1 MNTVRNIN
9 SIQVFDVVSRLKSIT
24 LAAQSLNIS
33 QSSVS
38 YHIKK
43 LEDELQVHLFVR
55 NREGLTPTSH
65 GKILASH
72 VESGLRSIQVGLE
85 QISGQN
91 KAVRVA
97 ILPMFASR
105 WLSPRLGDFWDAHPD
120 IQLSFRNHNNT
131 FAEKE
136 RPIDFADLGILW
148 GLGDWSDFQSTRL
161 WSEKM
166 VIVCSPGYLRENPIN
181 EAADLKKCALLH
193 VDDEL
198 RWQEWFT
205 NNQLEFSP
213 SQAKLIPQEPHFQL
227 SSTIN
232 GLGVALFPHS
242 MIQSKLETGELVNPF
257 ERKFDTSFAY
267 HLGIPNGASLTRS
280 AIVFKNW
287 LLSQCED
294 KVPRKDIINF
304 NPRSTA

>member
-1 MNTVRNIN
+1 MNKVRNIK
-9 SIQVFDVVSRLKSIT
+9 SIQVFDVVSHLKSIT

-55 NREGLTPTSH
+55 SREGLTPTSH

-85 QISGQN
+85 QISDHN
-91 KAVRVA
+91 RAVRVA

-105 WLSPRLGDFWDAHPD
+105 WLSPRLGDFWDAHPE

-131 FAEKE
+131 FSEKE
-136 RPIDFADLGILW
+136 RPGEFADLGILW
-148 GLGDWSDFQSTRL
+148 GLGEWDDFQSTRL
-161 WSEKM
+161 WTEKM
-166 VIVCSPGYLRENPIN
+166 VVVCSPEYLRENPITLAS
-181 EAADLKKCALLH
+181 ELKNCALLH
-193 VDDEL
+193 VDDET
-198 RWQEWFT
+198 RWKEWFA

-232 GLGVALFPHS
+232 GLGVALFPQS
-242 MIQSKLETGELVNPF
+242 MIQSELETGELVNPF
-257 ERKFDTSFAY
+257 ERTFDTSFAY
-267 HLGIPNGASLTRS
+267 YLGIPNGALLMRS

-294 KVPRKDIINF
+294 
-304 NPRSTA
+304 

>member
-1 MNTVRNIN
+1 M
-9 SIQVFDVVSRLKSIT
+9 FDVVSRLKSIT

-55 NREGLTPTSH
+55 NRGGLAPTSQ

-72 VESGLRSIQVGLE
+72 VESGLRSIQVGLD
-85 QISGQN
+85 QISGHN
-91 KAVRVA
+91 EAVRVA

-105 WLSPRLGDFWDAHPD
+105 WLSPRLGDFWDAQPD

-131 FAEKE
+131 FAAKE
-136 RPIDFADLGILW
+136 RPSDFAELGILW
-148 GLGDWSDFQSTRL
+148 GLGDWEDFQSTRL

-166 VIVCSPGYLRENPIN
+166 VVVCSPEYMRENPITLAS
-181 EAADLKKCALLH
+181 ELKNCTLLH
-193 VDDEL
+193 VDDET
-198 RWQEWFT
+198 RWQEWFA

-227 SSTIN
+227 SSTVN
-232 GLGVALFPHS
+232 GLGVALFPYS
-242 MIQSKLETGELVNPF
+242 MIQNELETGVLINMF
-257 ERKFDTSFAY
+257 GRTFDTSFAY
-267 HLGIPNGASLTRS
+267 YLGIPNGVSLTRS
-280 AIVFKNW
+280 AIVFKKW
-287 LLSQCED
+287 LLSQC
-294 KVPRKDIINF
+294 RG
-304 NPRSTA
+304 

>member
-1 MNTVRNIN
+1 MSKLRNLN

-24 LAAQSLNIS
+24 LAAQFLNIS

-43 LEDELQVHLFVR
+43 LEDDLRVHLFVR
-55 NREGLTPTSH
+55 NREGLTPTAQ

-72 VESGLRSIQVGLE
+72 VESGLGSIQVGLD

-91 KAVRVA
+91 EAVRVA

-105 WLSPRLGDFWDAHPD
+105 WLSPRLGDFWDTHPE

-136 RPIDFADLGILW
+136 RPGDFADLGILW
-148 GLGDWSDFQSTRL
+148 GLGDWKDFQCTRL

-166 VIVCSPGYLRENPIN
+166 VVACSPGYLRENPITL
-181 EAADLKKCALLH
+181 AAELKNRALLH
-193 VDDEL
+193 VDDEA
-198 RWQEWFT
+198 RWREWFA
-205 NNQLEFSP
+205 NNQLEFPP

-232 GLGVALFPHS
+232 GLGVALFPQS
-242 MIQSKLETGELVNPF
+242 MIQSELETGVLVNPF
-257 ERKFDTSFAY
+257 GRTFDTSFAY
-267 HLGIPNGASLTRS
+267 YLGIPSGVSLSRS
-280 AIVFKNW
+280 AIVFQKW
-287 LLSQCED
+287 LLSQCQ
-294 KVPRKDIINF
+294 N
-304 NPRSTA
+304 

>member
-1 MNTVRNIN
+1 MNKLRNLK

-24 LAAQSLNIS
+24 LAAQTLNIS

-43 LEDELQVHLFVR
+43 LEDDLQVHLFVR
-55 NREGLTPTSH
+55 NREGLTPTSQ

-72 VESGLRSIQVGLE
+72 VESGLGSIQVGLD

-91 KAVRVA
+91 EAVRVA

-105 WLSPRLGDFWDAHPD
+105 WLSPRLGGFWDTHPD

-136 RPIDFADLGILW
+136 RPGDFADLGILW
-148 GLGDWSDFQSTRL
+148 GLGDWKDFQSIRL

-166 VIVCSPGYLRENPIN
+166 VVVCSPGYLRENPITL
-181 EAADLKKCALLH
+181 AAELKNRALLH
-193 VDDEL
+193 VDDES
-198 RWQEWFT
+198 RWQEWFA
-205 NNQLEFSP
+205 NNQLEYSP
-213 SQAKLIPQEPHFQL
+213 SQAQLIPQEPHFQL

-232 GLGVALFPHS
+232 GLGVALFPQS
-242 MIQSKLETGELVNPF
+242 MIQGELETGVLVNPF
-257 ERKFDTSFAY
+257 GRTFDTSFAY
-267 HLGIPNGASLTRS
+267 YLGMPNGVSLSRS

-287 LLSQCED
+287 VLSQG
-294 KVPRKDIINF
+294 RG
-304 NPRSTA
+304 